1 MASSALVKAR
11 EHLMRM
17 RSHVSSIKARGEEAV
32 GEGLAAVEVFG
43 GATAGG
49 FLDEK
54 MGQDEGDGIKVHR
67 LHGIPT
73 NLMLGAAAKLTSFAG
88 MYGKHG
94 KHVHDVG
101 NGLLAAYG
109 TTLGRS
115 LAKRTET
122 VK

>member
-17 RSHVSSIKARGEEAV
+17 RSHVTNIKARGEEAV
-32 GEGLAAVEVFG
+32 GEGLATVEVFG
-43 GATAGG
+43 GSVAGG

-67 LHGIPT
+67 LHNIPT
-73 NLMLGAAAKLTSFAG
+73 NLILGASAKAAAFLGAA
-88 MYGKHG
+88 GKHG
-94 KHVHDVG
+94 KHVHDIG

-115 LAKRTET
+115 LAKKTET